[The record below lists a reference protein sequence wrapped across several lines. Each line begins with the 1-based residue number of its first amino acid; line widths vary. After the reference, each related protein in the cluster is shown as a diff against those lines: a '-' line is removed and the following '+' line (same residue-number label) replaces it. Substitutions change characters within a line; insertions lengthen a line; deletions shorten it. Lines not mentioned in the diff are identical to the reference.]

1 MSDQSIYRVLPQEM
15 AREWNNFLPGI
26 DTIIFIAG
34 DGKYSDW
41 NAAEWIRKGNSYNKR
56 ELVLSEEMSDKL
68 IKIRKFKSDFQW
80 ITKQQIP
87 FYIKNVE
94 QNIGQLSIFN
104 EEKYLILVIRVK
116 TEGQV
121 LPDIFYLFFRNDK
134 SNFGINHDSTPI
146 DTSQKSIIGMM
157 AANFAK
163 VTYDN
168 LFKSLYNTEYIKKK
182 VADLLKF
189 SRNNLN
195 NSQNIALSEWKKDW
209 AEDVLKGLGE
219 RDDVNYVYNKDAVK
233 LLTENS
239 YSYNTIKQAIE
250 EAAKLAR
257 LLSPIDRT
265 ENITVEGFHIK
276 FTDVTHSVN
285 GELSHSDEKA
295 LITRMDKAYLLLDKL
310 ENAAQ
315 KLLKESIQPSSE
327 RVGKAMEQPIT
338 APAIRDALKK
348 HQSRVLQ
355 LLKRYP
361 DRWLYIRSQFRPV
374 TNLFPKNRLS
384 ARDVV

>member
-1 MSDQSIYRVLPQEM
+1 MLEQSIYRVLPQAM
-15 AREWNNFLPGI
+15 AREWNNYLPGI

-34 DGKYSDW
+34 DGEYSDW
-41 NAAEWIRKGNSYNKR
+41 TAVEWIRKGNSYNKR
-56 ELVLSEEMSDKL
+56 ELVLSEDMSDKL
-68 IKIRKFKSDFQW
+68 IRIRKVKSDFQW

-94 QNIGQLSIFN
+94 HSIGQLSLFN
-104 EEKYLILVIRVK
+104 EEKYLILVVRVK

-121 LPDIFYLFFRNDK
+121 LSDIFYLFFRNDK

-157 AANFAK
+157 AAKFAK

-168 LFKSLYNTEYIKKK
+168 LFKAHSEIEYIKAK
-182 VADLLKF
+182 VAELLKF
-189 SRNNLN
+189 NAHSRN
-195 NSQNIALSEWKKDW
+195 NSQNRALSEWKKDW
-209 AEDVLKGLGE
+209 AEDVLNETGE
-219 RDDVNYVYNKDAVK
+219 RDGVNYVYHKDALK

-239 YSYNTIKQAIE
+239 YSYKTIKHAIE
-250 EAAKLAR
+250 EAVKLAR
-257 LLSPIDRT
+257 LLTPIDRT
-265 ENITVEGFHIK
+265 DEITVEGFHIK
-276 FTDVTHSVN
+276 FTDVTVTIG
-285 GELSHSDEKA
+285 GELSQSDEKA

-355 LLKRYP
+355 LLKKYP

-374 TNLFPKNRLS
+374 TNLSPKNRYS
-384 ARDVV
+384 DRDVV